1 MLRADRLSCYKDQK
15 EYKIHRQ
22 IFLADV
28 TAIATL
34 KDAKRPNIFG
44 IFSEARN
51 FHFRAASHEETSA
64 WVDTIRDAAKV
75 GESEEFYLG
84 SPMSPTQPPV
94 STLDRRLGSSA
105 SEGPHKVGAGRVSS
119 QTLDYSGPE
128 LGSEP
133 SLEDVTRMS
142 QLSLSHF
149 DQGFTSGAE
158 TVDRRTS
165 LEPSQGVKRND
176 SGLSLSEQLP
186 RVIWHGYLYCL
197 KSKGGVKQWKKYWVV
212 VKNINIAFY
221 KTEEVCCCTHYTLDS
236 IANIPRNTALSR
248 SSPSKTSSMPSK
260 STRSQN
266 LKSTACKSSPK
277 AKPTASPR
285 PTKTSSSIPSEP

>member
-1 MLRADRLSCYKDQK
+1 VLRADRLSCYKDQS
-15 EYKIHRQ
+15 EYKVHRQ
-22 IFLADV
+22 IYLADV

-51 FHFRAASHEETSA
+51 FHFRADTAEETAA
-64 WVDTIRDAAKV
+64 WVETIRNAAKV
-75 GESEEFYLG
+75 EETEEDFYLN
-84 SPMSPTQPPV
+84 SPLSPTQPPPG
-94 STLDRRLGSSA
+94 SPLDARLGSSS
-105 SEGPHKVGAGRVSS
+105 SEAGPTLPGSKTVGVGRIST
-119 QTLDYSGPE
+119 QTLDYSGAE

-133 SLEDVTRMS
+133 SLSDVARMS
-142 QLSLSHF
+142 QLSLSHI

-158 TVDRRTS
+158 TTDPRIS
-165 LEPSQGVKRND
+165 LEPNARVQRND

-221 KTEEVCCCTHYTLDS
+221 KTEEV
-236 IANIPRNTALSR
+236 RNH
-248 SSPSKTSSMPSK
+248 P
-260 STRSQN
+260 
-266 LKSTACKSSPK
+266 
-277 AKPTASPR
+277 
-285 PTKTSSSIPSEP
+285 